1 MVEEV
6 AVVVLLLPEGYGDT
20 ARERA
25 SLLPGRGALNNEVRI
40 WLAAEGSSLPPRNQD
55 FKVSVVSIFAEARE
69 REHVLANSRH
79 HSLFG
84 VGEKLCFVLMVGDG
98 SKM

>member
-1 MVEEV
+1 
-6 AVVVLLLPEGYGDT
+6 
-20 ARERA
+20 
-25 SLLPGRGALNNEVRI
+25 LLPGKEALINEVRI

-69 REHVLANSRH
+69 REHVLVNPRH

-84 VGEKLCFVLMVGDG
+84 FGEKSCFVLMVGDG

>member
-1 MVEEV
+1 M
-6 AVVVLLLPEGYGDT
+6 
-20 ARERA
+20 
-25 SLLPGRGALNNEVRI
+25 LPGKKALNNEVRI
-40 WLAAEGSSLPPRNQD
+40 WLAAGGSSLLLRNQD

-69 REHVLANSRH
+69 RKHVLGNTRH

-84 VGEKLCFVLMVGDG
+84 VGESCVSFLMVGDG